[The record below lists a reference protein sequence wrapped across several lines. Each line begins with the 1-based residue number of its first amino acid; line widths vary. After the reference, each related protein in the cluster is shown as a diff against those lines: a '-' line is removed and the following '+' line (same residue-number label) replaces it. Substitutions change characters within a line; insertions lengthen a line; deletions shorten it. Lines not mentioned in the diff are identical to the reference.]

1 MSDRKHSQDFH
12 FEFETRWGGVPSE
25 VQKFEW
31 WAAKQKQPI
40 KYLCQHFLIPWYAK
54 WWLDQKVERE
64 MISVDKQAKDILKE
78 WDEDAQKY
86 YEPTIKSI
94 PSEVDGLDELYLS
107 YDSDPKTNYPNP
119 DQWYQGP
126 LEVFEVPEEGVD
138 GRQSIPD
145 PWER

>member
-1 MSDRKHSQDFH
+1 
-12 FEFETRWGGVPSE
+12 
-25 VQKFEW
+25 
-31 WAAKQKQPI
+31 
-40 KYLCQHFLIPWYAK
+40 
-54 WWLDQKVERE
+54 